1 MFLLYLIH
9 TSSVLSLIPVLIML
23 LHKKTLF
30 QRRYG
35 WGLFGY
41 FSNLAFA
48 AFVSY
53 LSCYLFGVS
62 YVAYHFSLPFL
73 MLAIYWLFKDEFT
86 NKSFKRI
93 TLILFIISLV
103 SEVLEFSFE
112 NGFKTNNNITYS
124 IVNFSFIAL
133 YLLYLLDTFN
143 NQPSIIFDKKS
154 PFSLFNLLFFYSI
167 NQLLFS
173 VIEEDIA
180 DHLLDS
186 NYAVIIWSIF
196 VSNYIFFLILSSYF
210 LWKNLRS

>member
-9 TSSVLSLIPVLIML
+9 TSSVLAILPIIIILTHRKS
-23 LHKKTLF
+23 LF

-35 WGLFGY
+35 WGVFAY
-41 FSNLAFA
+41 FSNLVVAGF
-48 AFVSY
+48 SGY
-53 LSCYLFGVS
+53 ISCDLFGTS
-62 YVAYHFSLPFL
+62 NVAYHITLPFL
-73 MLAIYWLFKDEFT
+73 MLAIYLLFKDEFT
-86 NKSFKRI
+86 NKRFKRI
-93 TLILFIISLV
+93 ALLLFIISLA
-103 SEVLEFSFE
+103 SEILEFNFE
-112 NGFKTNNNITYS
+112 NGFMSNNNITYAV
-124 IVNFSFIAL
+124 VNFSFIVQ
-133 YLLYLLDTFN
+133 YLLYLLDTFS

-154 PFSLFNLLFFYSI
+154 PFAILSATFFYSI

-196 VSNYIFFLILSSYF
+196 VSNYILFLLVSSYF

>member
-1 MFLLYLIH
+1 
-9 TSSVLSLIPVLIML
+9 VLALMPVMIML
-23 LHKKTLF
+23 VHRKTLF

-35 WGLFGY
+35 WGVFGY
-41 FSNLAFA
+41 FSNLVIAAFA
-48 AFVSY
+48 SY
-53 LSCYLFGVS
+53 LSCYLFGTS
-62 YVAYHFSLPFL
+62 FVAYHITLPFL
-73 MLAIYWLFKDEFT
+73 MLAIYALFKDEFT

-93 TLILFIISLV
+93 PLILFIISLV
-103 SEVLEFSFE
+103 SEILEFSFE
-112 NGFKTNNNITYS
+112 NGFKANNNITYS

-154 PFSLFNLLFFYSI
+154 PFAVFNLMFFYSI

-180 DHLLDS
+180 ANLLDS

-196 VSNYIFFLILSSYF
+196 VCNYILFLLLASYF